1 VLWARANA
9 DARTIVTMNKGDF
22 TRLAK
27 NSIFHPGLLI
37 IPSGGSRIK
46 QLEYVMTVVGWAMT
60 LNYPASAFANRC
72 IEVSVTLD
80 LSIEDMTLTAGAD
93 IYQRFLN

>member
-1 VLWARANA
+1 
-9 DARTIVTMNKGDF
+9 
-22 TRLAK
+22 
-27 NSIFHPGLLI
+27 
-37 IPSGGSRIK
+37 
-46 QLEYVMTVVGWAMT
+46 MTVVGWAMT